1 MYASL
6 MIENFREHIK
16 EKICKTFRYYENDI
30 TRMKILGIVSS
41 FILKLSYLMHIDFL
55 IFKFGLL

>member
-16 EKICKTFRYYENDI
+16 EEICKTFRYYENENFRD
-30 TRMKILGIVSS
+30 S
-41 FILKLSYLMHIDFL
+41 FIFYT
-55 IFKFGLL
+55 

>member
-16 EKICKTFRYYENDI
+16 EETYVKLFDI
-30 TRMKILGIVSS
+30 TKMILRG
-41 FILKLSYLMHIDFL
+41 
-55 IFKFGLL
+55 

>member
-16 EKICKTFRYYENDI
+16 EEICKTFRYYENDI
-30 TRMKILGIVSS
+30 TRMKILAIVSS

>member
-1 MYASL
+1 

-16 EKICKTFRYYENDI
+16 EEICKTFRYYENDI

>member
-16 EKICKTFRYYENDI
+16 EEICKTFRYYENDI

-41 FILKLSYLMHIDFL
+41 FILKTFLSYAYRFFDL
-55 IFKFGLL
+55 